1 MINSLGKWHI
11 AAGKP
16 FGDDFDI
23 IPMSEAVGQ
32 LLLEHRVLT
41 GKFRLGDPVRKK
53 SGAEWSGRVVG
64 FYSTR
69 LTPEGYCVESEHHP
83 GSVQIYPV
91 GALELIR
98 TEGN

>member
-1 MINSLGKWHI
+1 MRNALRDWNT
-11 AAGKP
+11 AAGEP
-16 FGDDFDI
+16 FGDNLGFF
-23 IPMSEAVGQ
+23 ELAKAVGEM
-32 LLLEHRVLT
+32 LIESRT
-41 GKFRLGDPVRKK
+41 MMGKFRLGDPVRKK

-91 GALELIR
+91 GALELIQIA
-98 TEGN
+98 